1 MREVILSTN
10 SLTKKYKDISAVD
23 HVNLK
28 IHQGDIYGLVGKNG
42 AGKTTLLRMI
52 TGQAFATEG
61 QINLFGASSGED
73 LNQKRKRIGAIIEIP
88 SFYSYMTGK
97 QNLEY
102 YRIQRGIPDK
112 RCVQDVLTEVGLSE
126 AGNKK
131 YKDYSLGMKQRLGLA
146 LALMNRPELL
156 LLDEPING
164 LDPFGIVEIR
174 NLLLKLNREKNITIL
189 ISSHILSELSNLVT
203 SYGFIEKGKLVKQI
217 TGEELAKESNRYIE
231 LKVDNVEAMTALLE
245 VKLNCSAY
253 KVTPERTLHIFDY
266 LDQPNKISEL
276 TVKSGIGL
284 LSMKIKEVNLENYF
298 IQLVGGESLQENM
311 GSKLPESK
319 QLKPLENR
327 GSESSQNRRPA
338 PSEDRRNE
346 NA

>member
-10 SLTKKYKDISAVD
+10 SLTKKYKNISAVD
-23 HVNLK
+23 HVNLE
-28 IHQGDIYGLVGKNG
+28 IRQGDIYGLVGKNG
-42 AGKTTLLRMI
+42 AGKTTLLRII
-52 TGQAFATEG
+52 TGQAFPTEG
-61 QINLFGASSGED
+61 QISLFGASSEES

-112 RCVQDVLTEVGLSE
+112 NCVEEALTEVGLSE

-131 YKDYSLGMKQRLGLA
+131 YKDYSLGMKQRLGLG
-146 LALMNRPELL
+146 LTLMNRPELL

-217 TGEELAKESNRYIE
+217 TSEELVKESNRYIE

-245 VKLNCSAY
+245 VKLNCESY
-253 KVTPERTLHIFDY
+253 KVTPDRAIHIFDY

-276 TVKSGIGL
+276 AIKSGIGL
-284 LSMKIKEVNLENYF
+284 LSITTKEINLENYF
-298 IQLVGGESLQENM
+298 IQLVGDERLQEKE
-311 GSKLPESK
+311 GS
-319 QLKPLENR
+319 KPLE
-327 GSESSQNRRPA
+327 SRRENSPKK
-338 PSEDRRNE
+338 RRVG